1 MKANELTLGKRLLY
15 NNGDTIKNV
24 IITKLEDNGE
34 LVNITVDCM
43 IETMSGKHRN
53 EQGTFFVEK
62 DKDLFDEII
71 EIRDYPLS
79 GFISLNFAKLKENAI
94 STMKAA
100 KADVIRKFDE
110 RIANLEKIQLQDL

>member
-1 MKANELTLGKRLLY
+1 MKANELTLGKRLFY

-24 IITKLEDNGE
+24 IVNRLEDKGD
-34 LVNITVDCM
+34 VVIITVDCV
-43 IETMSGKHRN
+43 IETGF
-53 EQGTFFVEK
+53 GTKNHKGEFAVEK
-62 DKDLFDEII
+62 DTDLFDEIV
-71 EIRDYPLS
+71 EARDYPIN

-100 KADVIRKFDE
+100 KDDVIHRFDE

>member
-1 MKANELTLGKRLLY
+1 MKANELTLGKRLFY

-24 IITKLEDNGE
+24 IITKLEDKGE
-34 LVNITVDCM
+34 CINITVDCM
-43 IETMSGKHRN
+43 VETYLGQRTEN
-53 EQGTFFVEK
+53 GVFAVEK
-62 DKDLFDEII
+62 DTDLLDEIV
-71 EIRDYPLS
+71 EARDYPLS

-100 KADVIRKFDE
+100 KEDVIRRFDE